1 MYPLTSIPML
11 QQIID
16 LMSHPVAGI
25 LVGVFG
31 LLLAYRWKT
40 EVRPFS
46 THSYGRWFSAESRP
60 HPELTIQFRGVD
72 VEAVG
77 WTNIRFW
84 NAGNKTIR
92 KADFSR
98 SHPLQICVP
107 EGVTVLDAKVI
118 RTTPKELAVSLETS
132 TLARSEVEQAIAIDF
147 EFLEP
152 SEGFILQ
159 VVHDG
164 SSTKGPKLIG
174 RLAGAGNLRSARETE
189 TLNYLRFSIG
199 AVGSMWIKIVLV
211 PILLTFGSLGFANL
225 YSLFTTG
232 FDWKSLFSGVSI
244 VYFVFAYSLLFS
256 KVIPRGL

>member
-1 MYPLTSIPML
+1 METLTSIPAL
-11 QQIID
+11 QQINS
-16 LMSHPVAGI
+16 LLSHPVAGM
-25 LVGVFG
+25 LVGILG

-40 EVRPFS
+40 EVRPYS

-77 WTNIRFW
+77 WSNIRFW

-92 KADFSR
+92 KGDFSR
-98 SHPLQICVP
+98 SHPLQISIP
-107 EGVTVLDAKVI
+107 ESVTVFDAKVI
-118 RTTPKELAVSLETS
+118 RTLPKELAVNLETS
-132 TLARSEVEQAIAIDF
+132 TLACSDTEQAIAIDF

-164 SSTKGPKLIG
+164 SSTKGPKLTG
-174 RLAGAGNLRSARETE
+174 RLAGAGNLRSARETA
-189 TLNYLRFSIG
+189 TLNYLRFSTG

-211 PILLTFGSLGFANL
+211 PLLLAFGGLGLANL
-225 YSLFTTG
+225 YSIFTNG
-232 FDWKSLFSGVSI
+232 FDWKSLFSSVSI